1 MMHVAEAKQHG
12 GAAAAR
18 TAGRL
23 GSVPDARRPCR
34 PGNAVHTCME
44 WAPCRGPAFEQPV
57 PGSA

>member
-23 GSVPDARRPCR
+23 GRVPNARRPCQ
-34 PGNAVHTCME
+34 PGEALHACME
-44 WAPCRGPAFEQPV
+44 WTSCRGPAI
-57 PGSA
+57 